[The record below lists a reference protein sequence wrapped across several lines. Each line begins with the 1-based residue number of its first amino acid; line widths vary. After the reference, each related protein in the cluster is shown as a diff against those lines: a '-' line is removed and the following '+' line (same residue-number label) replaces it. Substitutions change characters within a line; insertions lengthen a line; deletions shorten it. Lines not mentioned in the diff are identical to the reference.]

1 MWFDDCGKDR
11 LEAVVGLL
19 HPGSEVLAV
28 GGEEVVGGAVT
39 APTSAISKLAEVVP
53 LAGVAAFGAG
63 AVVVDQAPSLGATG
77 DAGMQAE
84 GGGTGDVD
92 DVGTGRLVVRS
103 RTLAGAGAD
112 VFAPSPGGTVRSHGV
127 ATGADGEAIG
137 GQADGVLGVVRRVEV
152 NNGLN
157 VGAVEL
163 IEEDASIV
171 GRIEDGGDDVCIGVV
186 GAKVAVGEQPRDG
199 VVAVG
204 ADGADDQREVVGAAG
219 GGDLVETMAVDPNA
233 AGRVPAPGGI
243 PVTEAAAMAAGCSG
257 RALAGAAA
265 EAVGG
270 SGQDRAIARD
280 TELVQIG
287 ETAVRGAS
295 SDGGED
301 LLQGPLI
308 AVAAAW

>member
-77 DAGMQAE
+77 DVGMQAE

-152 NNGLN
+152 HHGLN
-157 VGAVEL
+157 VGALEL
-163 IEEDASIV
+163 IEEDASVV
-171 GRIEDGGDDVCIGVV
+171 GGIEDGGDDVCIGIV
-186 GAKVAVGEQPRDG
+186 GAKVAAGEQPRG
-199 VVAVG
+199 GGVAVG
-204 ADGADDQREVVGAAG
+204 ADGADDQREVVGVP

-233 AGRVPAPGGI
+233 AGRAPAPGGI

-270 SGQDRAIARD
+270 SGQDRAIAGD
-280 TELVQIG
+280 TELV
-287 ETAVRGAS
+287 
-295 SDGGED
+295 
-301 LLQGPLI
+301 
-308 AVAAAW
+308 